1 MHQLMWNFIIVV
13 CAQGSACQCN
23 VFHIIICKLGE
34 SVHWQ
39 GRDINAR
46 KGEVRV
52 EGTEEVQG
60 AAYIIL
66 LCFHIPLAHFW
77 SKNYH
82 RNSCRKWMKLNLIC
96 FLGEGGRGGTLDFKW
111 PSDRDD
117 RMGAKIKTQKKPL
130 GFKQNRQK
138 IPAPKFNPP
147 KIPCRISEP

>member
-96 FLGEGGRGGTLDFKW
+96 FLGEGGRGGYSGFQVTKRQGW
-111 PSDRDD
+111 SN
-117 RMGAKIKTQKKPL
+117 GGKHQNSKSPL
-130 GFKQNRQK
+130 GFKQNSQK